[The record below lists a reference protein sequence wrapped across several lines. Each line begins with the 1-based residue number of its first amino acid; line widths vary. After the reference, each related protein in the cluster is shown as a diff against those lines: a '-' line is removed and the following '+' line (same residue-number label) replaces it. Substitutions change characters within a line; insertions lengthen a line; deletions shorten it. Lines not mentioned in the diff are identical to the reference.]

1 MKKVIISTKDWNGVY
16 RNIYREFETDR
27 QLDKYLD
34 AIYKSSY
41 SKVIGIYDVTEE
53 KLKEDIINE
62 IYKTSVRLHYS
73 KEEIK
78 KDLMPKS
85 LEQLENIL
93 DELKY
98 NSIFVNN

>member
-1 MKKVIISTKDWNGVY
+1 MKKVIGVH
-16 RNIYREFETDR
+16 
-27 QLDKYLD
+27 
-34 AIYKSSY
+34 
-41 SKVIGIYDVTEE
+41 DVTEE

-62 IYKTSVRLHYS
+62 IYNTSVRLHHS

-85 LEQLENIL
+85 LEQLEKIL

-98 NSIFVNN
+98 NSIFANN

>member
-1 MKKVIISTKDWNGVY
+1 M
-16 RNIYREFETDR
+16 ET
-27 QLDKYLD
+27 L
-34 AIYKSSY
+34 
-41 SKVIGIYDVTEE
+41 E

-62 IYKTSVRLHYS
+62 IYKTSVRLHHS

-85 LEQLENIL
+85 LEQLEKIL

-98 NSIFVNN
+98 NSIFANN